1 MIADVEWR
9 QRVRVT
15 GTVSALRVQ
24 PMSGTCALECTLVDD
39 TGGIS
44 ALFLGRRTIAGIQIG
59 TKLTVEGMVV
69 DHHGRL
75 AIMNPVYE
83 ISA

>member
-1 MIADVEWR
+1 V
-9 QRVRVT
+9 
-15 GTVSALRVQ
+15 
-24 PMSGTCALECTLVDD
+24 
-39 TGGIS
+39 
-44 ALFLGRRTIAGIQIG
+44 LFLGRRTIAGIQIG
-59 TKLTVEGMVV
+59 TSLTVEGMVV

>member
-1 MIADVEWR
+1 
-9 QRVRVT
+9 VT
-15 GTVSALRVQ
+15 GTVNALRVQ
-24 PMSGTCALECTLVDD
+24 PVSGTCNLECTLVDQ

-44 ALFLGRRTIAGIQIG
+44 VLFLGRRTIPGIEIG
-59 TKLTVEGMVV
+59 TGLTVEGMVV

-75 AIMNPVYE
+75 AILNPVYE

>member
-1 MIADVEWR
+1 
-9 QRVRVT
+9 
-15 GTVSALRVQ
+15 
-24 PMSGTCALECTLVDD
+24 MSGTCALECTLVDD

-44 ALFLGRRTIAGIQIG
+44 VLFLGRRTIAGIQIG
-59 TKLTVEGMVV
+59 TRLTVEGMVV